1 MEQRRIANPLE
12 GNFRVGSIPTSSVQF
27 HRDDSMKKWTDYFA
41 PEELEEVENMEL
53 PGDLDDP
60 VAHWWGMA

>member
-1 MEQRRIANPLE
+1 
-12 GNFRVGSIPTSSVQF
+12 
-27 HRDDSMKKWTDYFA
+27 MKKWTDYFA
-41 PEELEEVENMEL
+41 PEEMEEFKNMEL

>member
-1 MEQRRIANPLE
+1 ME
-12 GNFRVGSIPTSSVQF
+12 
-27 HRDDSMKKWTDYFA
+27 M
-41 PEELEEVENMEL
+41 EEVENMEL